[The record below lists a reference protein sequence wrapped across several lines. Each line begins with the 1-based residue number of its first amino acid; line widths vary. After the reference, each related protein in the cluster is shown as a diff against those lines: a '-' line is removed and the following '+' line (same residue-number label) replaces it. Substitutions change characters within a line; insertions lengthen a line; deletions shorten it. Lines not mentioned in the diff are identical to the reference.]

1 MSLPEVVYSEDRLL
15 TLSKEDSLLW
25 DLRTA
30 HLLPPIRSPNTI
42 HWAREVS
49 AAPRHAQYTHT
60 SGYTVYFNIIQRDH
74 TFPTRKLRPYLG
86 STPSSTRDNEIWQA
100 FYPINADWTGSHFRR
115 VLLSNL
121 SLRAAI
127 HGPTHDGS
135 FQLEPSISEAWSRL
149 ENAVVR
155 ILDCLLPHLSLPYSI
170 TLPPYPSSNSYSKFF
185 PSEDTAYEAYL
196 PIFIDTNLPIIVHL
210 GLPGM
215 HIEELQDNPLIWERY
230 SPFLKHAT
238 QYAIQGYC
246 CDQCDRRRQQLHHSV
261 IAQTDPKVFVQN
273 REVHW
278 LEHCAA
284 LGLPPD
290 KDLGSYDEHDSEAHR
305 KLSKFAIYEWTGEHG
320 HCRRNP
326 IDPRHFLTMLRAYP
340 LNSRYVS
347 LLHSEI
353 DFFKASQQLSLITP
367 TILQPTLSL
376 LTPPNPTAA
385 SAVTHSF
392 HHSPNELCK
401 SNQGCLPPTAAEP
414 SSSSPPVSTTPNPS
428 SWNTV
433 LKLRLGYH
441 HDASR
446 HLSPPVPNPLHAKF
460 PDDVRGIHRS
470 LRVLG
475 LHPEVH
481 SLQMSREAVM
491 SCLYAVQAL
500 HDHKSGI
507 YDLPVQFDLSAGDLW
522 HRLRR
527 TFNVEEVVSTYDKVD
542 VHSKDKKLLTVTEY
556 KYALGS
562 YDRPMDQQCFVL
574 ILDAFALVEV
584 ARSPLTGVLQV
595 GTYLTQHGIAY
606 STAGYYPPTVNPT
619 HCALPREGQGVIL
632 HGEAFS
638 EARYNAY
645 EHKRDEVLTG
655 IAGGLALK
663 EGGFVA
669 RMARDVVNFNNA
681 LQRPSPDASKRG
693 RVLGRVKSGQVIIAD
708 QLTPNVLDAILGRY
722 LRFKNSDAQESVTLW
737 PARPNWELMWINTN
751 AWNQEAEAWFN
762 DQVRAW
768 RTPVDQRKDQGRL
781 HLKTSREWRSA
792 SRGLT
797 QVREV
802 WNNYQRLAESY
813 VRRRFST

>member
-1 MSLPEVVYSEDRLL
+1 M
-15 TLSKEDSLLW
+15 
-25 DLRTA
+25 A
-30 HLLPPIRSPNTI
+30 
-42 HWAREVS
+42 
-49 AAPRHAQYTHT
+49 
-60 SGYTVYFNIIQRDH
+60 
-74 TFPTRKLRPYLG
+74 
-86 STPSSTRDNEIWQA
+86 A

-185 PSEDTAYEAYL
+185 PSEDTAYEAVRRSRNAFHELAAVLSFVSSFWSKPHSTRPMHLLSRYL
-196 PIFIDTNLPIIVHL
+196 
-210 GLPGM
+210 
-215 HIEELQDNPLIWERY
+215 
-230 SPFLKHAT
+230 SHALALDFEWVAT
-238 QYAIQGYC
+238 LLSFPPVCPNAGHQRNFKTTPSSGSATAPSSNT
-246 CDQCDRRRQQLHHSV
+246 LLSMLSKVTAVTSV
-261 IAQTDPKVFVQN
+261 IADDSSFTTPSLPKPIPKSLYKIERYIGWSTVQHLDYH
-273 REVHW
+273 RT
-278 LEHCAA
+278 
-284 LGLPPD
+284 

-367 TILQPTLSL
+367 TSENHTTML
-376 LTPPNPTAA
+376 LLLLI
-385 SAVTHSF
+385 SSR
-392 HHSPNELCK
+392 S
-401 SNQGCLPPTAAEP
+401 PPTHPIPPHASESHRSLSSHPLLP
-414 SSSSPPVSTTPNPS
+414 SLPQRTLQIKPRLSSPHS
-428 SWNTV
+428 SRAILLIAPCINHPKPFELEYRAQTKV
-433 LKLRLGYH
+433 GYH

-574 ILDAFALVEV
+574 ILDAFALVEGYYKS
-584 ARSPLTGVLQV
+584 APTLP
-595 GTYLTQHGIAY
+595 
-606 STAGYYPPTVNPT
+606 STALRTPPLDTIPLRSIPPTVPSLERVKVSYCT
-619 HCALPREGQGVIL
+619 GKP
-632 HGEAFS
+632 FS

-655 IAGGLALK
+655 NRRRTCV
-663 EGGFVA
+663 EG
-669 RMARDVVNFNNA
+669 
-681 LQRPSPDASKRG
+681 
-693 RVLGRVKSGQVIIAD
+693 
-708 QLTPNVLDAILGRY
+708 GRY

-768 RTPVDQRKDQGRL
+768 RTPLTNERTKDASI
-781 HLKTSREWRSA
+781 SRPVES
-792 SRGLT
+792 GDPPP
-797 QVREV
+797 EV
-802 WNNYQRLAESY
+802 SPKSGKYGITTNA
-813 VRRRFST
+813 